1 MCLRKLHCPLIYARD
16 FKVVTLKSKL
26 LIWIFSLFFSDIVPG
41 LGFLKNRF
49 GAIFV
54 KFISLFHFLISLHYG
69 IFNKCWT
76 KIRFKF
82 VFGKIEIVHQ
92 IPGFKKR
99 HLKTSLWVFKTQG
112 SYIENGV
119 KIEVENV
126 IEKVIES
133 ALKNVVEYATRR
145 FSGQK

>member
-1 MCLRKLHCPLIYARD
+1 MESLINVEQKLDLN
-16 FKVVTLKSKL
+16 
-26 LIWIFSLFFSDIVPG
+26 FF
-41 LGFLKNRF
+41 L
-49 GAIFV
+49 
-54 KFISLFHFLISLHYG
+54 
-69 IFNKCWT
+69 
-76 KIRFKF
+76 
-82 VFGKIEIVHQ
+82 GKIEIVQQ

-112 SYIENGV
+112 SYIKNGV

-126 IEKVIES
+126 IENVIES